1 MYFKG
6 SEKVFL
12 DGNWVEA
19 NQANATLF
27 SQTMH
32 YGYGVFDGMR
42 SYKNA
47 DGSNIYRA
55 KDHYERLIKSA
66 KELGLNINY
75 SAEELVSISYKLLNT
90 NKLQTAYIRPL
101 IFTGPNMELTSDSDV
116 HLFIGAWKW
125 KKYLGYQPI
134 DVMVSQFVKP
144 VSKNTPIK
152 GKIVGNYTY
161 NIMASSQ
168 AKKLGYDEAL
178 MLDEDNFISEGPAA
192 NFFYEKD
199 GVLFTPTTKHALNGI
214 TRKSIIALAKEWGV
228 EVVEKDITVEEVY
241 KADHAFF
248 TGTATEVTP
257 IGTINGEKMSKTWEE
272 SAAYTLYMMYRQQVM
287 HDEFLGL
294 TIV

>member
-1 MYFKG
+1 
-6 SEKVFL
+6 
-12 DGNWVEA
+12 
-19 NQANATLF
+19 
-27 SQTMH
+27 
-32 YGYGVFDGMR
+32 MR

-55 KDHYERLIKSA
+55 KDHYERLLNSA

-75 SAEELVSISYKLLNT
+75 TAEELVSISYKLLDT
-90 NKLQTAYIRPL
+90 NQLQTAYIRPL

-144 VSKNTPIK
+144 VSKNNPIK

-178 MLDEDNFISEGPAA
+178 MLDENNFISEGPAA